1 MKKFFYTIIILFS
14 LSMSITSCTKEEVK
28 PAAEWTNNGG
38 GTVSEK
44 GF

>member
-28 PAAEWTNNGG
+28 PIEETNNSGG
-38 GTVSEK
+38 RASDK

>member
-28 PAAEWTNNGG
+28 PIEETNNSGG
-38 GTVSEK
+38 SVSAK

>member
-28 PAAEWTNNGG
+28 PAADTNNTGG
-38 GTVSEK
+38 REIEK